1 MAETEDELTERIKS
15 ALRPS
20 GPVWRMTLRNQLFDI
35 ALALL
40 CAFGGLDYVFD
51 KAGDETIVPL
61 PGPDGPVFVHR
72 DGPNLGGLI
81 FVTLLACVLI
91 SQRRRFP
98 LAVLWAV
105 GALTI
110 PVIDDIPRV
119 CYYGCVIA
127 AYAAA
132 AYSRYRLPTL
142 VSVGVLALLT
152 WRSTSNGMPSVPDQ
166 YVGIVVLAMLVLAGL
181 ALRLWRAQNTENAR
195 KLAAADEERAT
206 ALRRAVESERSRI
219 ARELHDVVTHNVS
232 VMVIQAGAARRTLDI
247 SPEQSRQA
255 LLAVEGAGRTAM
267 AELRHVMGLLAPA
280 SGMPSSGPSSSLPA
294 RAFGPGEEAPDLAPQ
309 PGLDQLETLV
319 GRVRDTGMP
328 VALSVTGTP
337 RAVASGEALAAYRV
351 VQEALTNAVKH
362 ASGGAA
368 TVSVHYGEEEL
379 GIEVTDTGGRSTGD
393 GGSGRGLLG
402 LRERLAVY
410 GGTLRTGPLITGDGW
425 RVTAVIPLG
434 TP

>member
-1 MAETEDELTERIKS
+1 MAETEEELTERIKA

-20 GPVWRMTLRNQLFDI
+20 GPAWRMTLRNQLFDI
-35 ALALL
+35 ALALV

-51 KAGDETIVPL
+51 KAGDDTIVPL
-61 PGPDGPVFVHR
+61 PGPDGPVFVHQ
-72 DGPNLGGLI
+72 DGPNLGVLI

-98 LAVLWAV
+98 LTILWAI
-105 GALTI
+105 GLLTI
-110 PVIDDIPRV
+110 PVIDSIPRV

-142 VSVGVLALLT
+142 ITIGVLALLT
-152 WRSTSNGMPSVPDQ
+152 WRSTSAGMPSIPDQ

-181 ALRLWRAQNTENAR
+181 ALRLWRAQNAENAR
-195 KLAAADEERAT
+195 RLAAADEERAT

-232 VMVIQAGAARRTLDI
+232 VMVIQAGAARRTLDL
-247 SPEQSRQA
+247 SPEQSREA
-255 LLAVEGAGRTAM
+255 MLAVEGAGRTAM

-280 SGMPSSGPSSSLPA
+280 A
-294 RAFGPGEEAPDLAPQ
+294 DEAPDLAPQ
-309 PGLDQLETLV
+309 PGLDQLDKLV

-328 VALSVTGTP
+328 VALTVTGTP

-379 GIEVTDTGGRSTGD
+379 SIEVTDTGGRATGQ

-410 GGTLRTGPLITGDGW
+410 GGTLRTGPLLTGDGW
-425 RVTAVIPLG
+425 RVTAVIPMS

>member
-1 MAETEDELTERIKS
+1 
-15 ALRPS
+15 
-20 GPVWRMTLRNQLFDI
+20 MTLRNQLFDI
-35 ALALL
+35 ALALV

-51 KAGDETIVPL
+51 KAGDDTIVPL
-61 PGPDGPVFVHR
+61 PGPDGPVFVHQ
-72 DGPNLGGLI
+72 DGPNLGVLI

-98 LAVLWAV
+98 LTILWAI
-105 GALTI
+105 GLLTI
-110 PVIDDIPRV
+110 PVIDSIPRV

-142 VSVGVLALLT
+142 ITIGVLALLT
-152 WRSTSNGMPSVPDQ
+152 WRSTSAGMPSIPDQ

-181 ALRLWRAQNTENAR
+181 ALRLWRAQNAENAR
-195 KLAAADEERAT
+195 RLAAADEERAT

-232 VMVIQAGAARRTLDI
+232 VMVIQAGAARRTLDL
-247 SPEQSRQA
+247 SPEQSREA
-255 LLAVEGAGRTAM
+255 MLAVEGAGRTAM

-280 SGMPSSGPSSSLPA
+280 A
-294 RAFGPGEEAPDLAPQ
+294 DEAPDLAPQ
-309 PGLDQLETLV
+309 PGLDQLDKLV

-328 VALSVTGTP
+328 VALTVTGTP

-379 GIEVTDTGGRSTGD
+379 SIEVTDTGGRATGQ

-410 GGTLRTGPLITGDGW
+410 GGTLRTGPLLTGDGW
-425 RVTAVIPLG
+425 RVTAVIPMS

>member
-1 MAETEDELTERIKS
+1 
-15 ALRPS
+15 
-20 GPVWRMTLRNQLFDI
+20 MTLRNQLFDI

-51 KAGDETIVPL
+51 KAGDETIMPPL
-61 PGPDGPVFVHR
+61 PGPDGPVFVPQ

-105 GALTI
+105 GALTV

-280 SGMPSSGPSSSLPA
+280 SD
-294 RAFGPGEEAPDLAPQ
+294 EAPDLAPQ

-328 VALSVTGTP
+328 VALNVTGTP

-368 TVSVHYGEEEL
+368 TVSVHYGDEEL
-379 GIEVTDTGGRSTGD
+379 GIEVTDTGGRATGD

>member
-1 MAETEDELTERIKS
+1 MAEPPERELMERVR
-15 ALRPS
+15 ALLRPS
-20 GPVWRMTLRNQLFDI
+20 GPAWPMTARNQLFDI
-35 ALALL
+35 ALALV

-51 KAGDETIVPL
+51 KVSDEPTFLGV
-61 PGPDGPVFVHR
+61 DGVMHLR
-72 DGPNLGGLI
+72 EEGPNRGGLI
-81 FVTLLACVLI
+81 FVTLLACVILT
-91 SQRRRFP
+91 QRRRYP
-98 LAVLWAV
+98 LAVLWIIA
-105 GALTI
+105 ALTI
-110 PVIDDIPRV
+110 PVIDYVPRV

-127 AYAAA
+127 AYSAA
-132 AYSRYRLPTL
+132 AYSRYRVPTFA
-142 VSVGVLALLT
+142 SVGVLAFLT
-152 WRSTSNGMPSVPDQ
+152 WRSTSQGMPSVPDQ

-181 ALRLWRAQNTENAR
+181 ALRLWRAQSDESR
-195 KLAAADEERAT
+195 RRLAAADEERAT

-247 SPEQSRQA
+247 SPAQSRQA

-280 SGMPSSGPSSSLPA
+280 SG
-294 RAFGPGEEAPDLAPQ
+294 EAPDLAPQ

-328 VALSVTGTP
+328 VALSVTGTA

-362 ASGGAA
+362 AAGGAA

-379 GIEVTDTGGRSTGD
+379 SIEVTDTGGRASGD

-410 GGTLRTGPLITGDGW
+410 GGTLRTGPLLTGDGW
-425 RVTAVIPLG
+425 RVTAVIPMS